1 MDKRLKNL
9 EITLPN
15 NWEDISEDN
24 PNGPPTFIHN
34 GIDNSGVLQISTA
47 EFLTGKVPNPS
58 LNDLVDLS
66 KNIGIKN
73 DFGDLQNVKSG
84 NCDYGIYGSA
94 QFSNCQFPLCSIWHI
109 SDGQNFIF
117 ATFICSTAPNKEHVD
132 EVINILTSIKRK
144 SWLKSLWD

>member
-73 DFGDLQNVKSG
+73 DFGDLQNPEIVIMVFMALLNFQIASFL
-84 NCDYGIYGSA
+84 CVPFGIYPMGRILYLPHLSA
-94 QFSNCQFPLCSIWHI
+94 RQLPIKNM
-109 SDGQNFIF
+109 
-117 ATFICSTAPNKEHVD
+117 
-132 EVINILTSIKRK
+132 LTR
-144 SWLKSLWD
+144 